1 MDSEQMLLLID
12 LAFFFGDVYIIVIST
27 TAQLPEAASMNV
39 RDLHIPYSFQ
49 DAFLLLMCTWFDI
62 LMDIGQTN
70 TAGQ

>member
-1 MDSEQMLLLID
+1 MLLLIN

-49 DAFLLLMCTWFDI
+49 DAFLLLMCT
-62 LMDIGQTN
+62 
-70 TAGQ
+70 